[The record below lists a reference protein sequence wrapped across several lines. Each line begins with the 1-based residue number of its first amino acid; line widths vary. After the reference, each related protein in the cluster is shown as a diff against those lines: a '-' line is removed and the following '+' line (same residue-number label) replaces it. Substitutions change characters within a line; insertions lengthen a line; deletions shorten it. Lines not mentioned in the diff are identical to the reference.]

1 VVPTVN
7 LDQTRPRV
15 KEQVYRSRIR
25 TAAQKATEPEWESQM
40 LAVRAN
46 PRVGLELIPTPSS
59 DVRFVSAPPVLI
71 ASSHTI
77 DYVCGKCSTVL
88 LHAELGQVH
97 GLIIHCTAC
106 GSYNSTDC

>member
-1 VVPTVN
+1 
-7 LDQTRPRV
+7 
-15 KEQVYRSRIR
+15 
-25 TAAQKATEPEWESQM
+25 M

-46 PRVGLELIPTPSS
+46 PRVGLELIPTPSP
-59 DVRFVSAPPVLI
+59 DVHFVSAPPVLI

-88 LHAELGQVH
+88 LHAESGQVH

-106 GSYNSTDC
+106 GSYNSTDR